1 MGCLTRICTGPL
13 HQQVRGTEVR
23 SQQDIR
29 YLQDE
34 ASWGDSPR
42 EDGPGSGV
50 DLVVHHVLESL
61 VVGGAQEDLGVH
73 LPASVAGVHHLGGR
87 C

>member
-1 MGCLTRICTGPL
+1 MKSGG
-13 HQQVRGTEVR
+13 QR
-23 SQQDIR
+23 SGSQEDIR

-34 ASWGDSPR
+34 ASGGQ

-87 C
+87 S